1 MVGGYMKKYALIQDN
16 KIVKVKNVHDND
28 TVIVPKLLAH
38 NYLPI
43 EEQTVPAYDYITQT
57 LTDNYEI
64 QKSRVLR
71 IWTVTERAFA
81 EAQQAKKDAV
91 KMKALDEI
99 KEAFASVGEKIKV
112 DKILGDKD
120 TAIIAI
126 DAAKDNIDLRN
137 IDTTKKVA

>member
-1 MVGGYMKKYALIQDN
+1 MKKYALIQDN

-99 KEAFASVGEKIKV
+99 KEAFASVDEKIKV
-112 DKILGDKD
+112 DKILADKD
-120 TAIIAI
+120 TVIIAI

-137 IDTTKKVA
+137 IDTTKKGA